1 MALMAI
7 KQWVM
12 DRQYVEKKLLFLL
25 PHKEYEMSWLR
36 LMEESIRKKERFPA
50 TNSQKKS
57 GKEHKVLQLIR
68 EMWPAYVIE
77 VLVITLGISI
87 TIAMEKWRDDVK
99 EQQLEKIYV
108 QNLASNINADQT
120 LLISVIQRTDKIIEK
135 GSQLMFF
142 LQNPKNSPDAAD
154 GISEDV
160 RAILDRPK
168 FQANDAT
175 FSDLKSSGNLHLIED
190 IELKNILFSYY
201 TTTESIKEVQNAEQ
215 MATINISGPFFLKR
229 FSLAE
234 PENVTQNRNI
244 KNNAGLLRSV
254 EFKNNVSLRVEN
266 RRELLSLYKHALYL
280 SKQLDKQLNVVSE
293 Q

>member
-1 MALMAI
+1 
-7 KQWVM
+7 M
-12 DRQYVEKKLLFLL
+12 DKRYVEKKLLFLL

-234 PENVTQNRNI
+234 PENATQNKNI
-244 KNNAGLLRSV
+244 KNNAGLLGSV

-266 RRELLSLYKHALYL
+266 RKELLSLYKHALYL

>member
-1 MALMAI
+1 
-7 KQWVM
+7 M

-266 RRELLSLYKHALYL
+266 RKELLSLYKHALYL

>member
-1 MALMAI
+1 
-7 KQWVM
+7 
-12 DRQYVEKKLLFLL
+12 
-25 PHKEYEMSWLR
+25 MSWLR

-266 RRELLSLYKHALYL
+266 RKELLSLYKHALYL